1 MDTLKALHCIDG
13 MRFRNITKGNPK
25 LRCSTAVLAPRVAI
39 PLRSAPRLEWEYMN
53 ICLKHLIRTYYA
65 HKIKTLDI
73 LILCSSRV
81 EVFAVLS
88 AHFYLRIKINFPLA
102 QSFYTV
108 TFNKMPIKAKCLFSG
123 GAGFT

>member
-13 MRFRNITKGNPK
+13 MRFRNITKEPHPQKKRLTLRQRACLRVFADATKNP
-25 LRCSTAVLAPRVAI
+25 VQ
-39 PLRSAPRLEWEYMN
+39 EYMN

-102 QSFYTV
+102 QSFI
-108 TFNKMPIKAKCLFSG
+108 P
-123 GAGFT
+123 